1 MDILQV
7 CPFSY
12 GDIGG
17 VAEHVKRVSEG
28 LAQRH
33 NVTVYATDSRSEFPR
48 CEVINGVQV
57 ERFRRYAPSDAYF
70 FSGEMLLRLRKADFD
85 VVHGHCYHAFPL
97 HFSTLAKRRKFVVTT
112 HFHGVGHSLFRDFLI
127 RLLKVFGGTTLRKAD
142 KIIAVSEYE
151 QSLILEQFGFD
162 SGRVVVIPNGVDL
175 SEFSGLR
182 RRNQD
187 FKSIL
192 YVGWLQSYKGV
203 QYLVEVLPRLGSNVI
218 LEIVGKGSLRPFL
231 EKRARQLKVHN
242 RVRFFE
248 NLPRRELLQKY
259 VDADVFVLLSMYEA
273 YSLVVAEALAAGTPC
288 IVADTSALSEWVDNQ
303 SCYGLGFPVNL
314 GELANL
320 INRVLNAG
328 VNRRVMKK
336 WIGTKILDWNE
347 VVERL
352 EVVYHDG

>member
-1 MDILQV
+1 MNILQV

-48 CEVINGVQV
+48 CEVINGIKV

-70 FSGEMLLRLRKADFD
+70 FSWDMLLRLRKADFD
-85 VVHGHCYHAFPL
+85 VVHGHCYHAFPS
-97 HFSTLAKRRKFVVTT
+97 HFSRLAKRRKFVITT
-112 HFHGVGHSLFRDFLI
+112 HFHGVGHSLFRDSLI
-127 RLLKVFGGTTLRKAD
+127 GLLKPFGGATLRKAD

-151 QSLILEQFGFD
+151 KSLILLQFGFD

-182 RRNQD
+182 RRNHD
-187 FKSIL
+187 FKSVL
-192 YVGWLQSYKGV
+192 YVGWLQRYKGV
-203 QYLVEVLPRLGSNVI
+203 QYLVEVLPRLGSDVV
-218 LEIVGKGSLRPFL
+218 LEIVGRGSLRPFL
-231 EKRARQLKVHN
+231 ERRARELKVHD

-259 VDADVFVLLSMYEA
+259 VDADVFVLLSRYEA
-273 YSLVVAEALAAGTPC
+273 YSLVVAEALTAGIPC
-288 IVADTSALSEWVDNQ
+288 IVANTSALSEWVDNEI
-303 SCYGLGFPVNL
+303 CLGVDFPINL
-314 GELANL
+314 KDLSSKIEFALDKKVDREAT
-320 INRVLNAG
+320 
-328 VNRRVMKK
+328 KK
-336 WIGTKILDWNE
+336 WFSIKILDWKQ
-347 VVERL
+347 VTERL
-352 EVVYHDG
+352 EKIYSE